1 MRAEST
7 CSQDIDCYAGENYV
21 MGKEREGENG
31 LAGKLNT
38 KSLYGVRRGS
48 DLVRVYFFLILL
60 LSFVRDGCI
69 TDGLNVAA
77 DRIRV
82 RPQMQTAKTI
92 CSATTR
98 AAFQSRGG
106 PSGAQVVG
114 KARRLP
120 VRLGQ
125 SRLFRLAIAEEA
137 NLKSASSR

>member
-1 MRAEST
+1 
-7 CSQDIDCYAGENYV
+7 

-31 LAGKLNT
+31 SAGKLNT

-48 DLVRVYFFLILL
+48 DLVRVYFIFLILL

-69 TDGLNVAA
+69 TDGLDVAA

-137 NLKSASSR
+137 SLKSASSR